1 MQNIVCFPS
10 EGTQHRFATMTPRRL
25 AWLVLILFIPLA
37 AHGGEL
43 PVSNT
48 PVGPSIIGL
57 DHIPVAVRDLDRA
70 TEHYRALG
78 FTLKP
83 GRIHTDG
90 IRNNHV
96 KFMDGSGIEL
106 ISPPGKAVDT
116 LTSDYLGRIAEGDGP
131 ALLSFH
137 ARDTDKLLVALR
149 AASIDFIQGDL
160 ITLADPRLKFLFF
173 DQDNRSPTDRPEHF
187 AHPNTAVAMTGVWLA
202 LDESTRQ
209 SLTKVLL
216 AVGAVRSSKTV
227 FVTSA
232 VKAEVWSVQNGRIVL
247 LPKTYQLVP
256 GRPIVGVEFAV
267 RDLAAAPASS
277 GSRGTSLSDRSE
289 KSGEKRV
296 FVTPADA
303 HGLWLIFHH
312 V

>member
-1 MQNIVCFPS
+1 
-10 EGTQHRFATMTPRRL
+10 MTRGRRL
-25 AWLVLILFIPLA
+25 WLVLILLISLA
-37 AHGGEL
+37 AHGGEV
-43 PVSNT
+43 PPSDA

-57 DHIPVAVRDLDRA
+57 DHIPVAVSDLDRA
-70 TEHYRALG
+70 TEHYEALG

-83 GRIHTDG
+83 GRIHSDG
-90 IRNNHV
+90 IRNDHV
-96 KFMDGSGIEL
+96 KFKDGSGIEL

-131 ALLSFH
+131 AFLSFH

-149 AASIDFIQGDL
+149 AASIDFLEGDL
-160 ITLADPRLKFLFF
+160 ITLADPGLKFLFF

-209 SLTKVLL
+209 SLTKVML

-227 FVTSA
+227 LVPSA
-232 VKAEVWSVQNGRIVL
+232 IQAEVWSVQNGRIVL
-247 LPKTYQLVP
+247 LPTTYQLAP
-256 GRPIVGVEFAV
+256 GRPIVGVEFVV
-267 RDLAAAPASS
+267 RDLAAAAELL
-277 GSRGTSLSDRSE
+277 GSRATSLSDRSE
-289 KSGEKRV
+289 KSGEKRG

-303 HGLWLIFHH
+303 HGLWLEFHH
-312 V
+312 D